1 MNYTVIGAQKSGVAA
16 ALLAKRKGHNVF
28 LTELK
33 EKEKCE
39 ENNNTLIENGIEC
52 EFGKNS
58 LDSLDNCDCV
68 ITSPGVPP
76 GAPILQEAERRKIK
90 IISEM
95 EFARTYCENNPLIA
109 ITGTNGKTTTTTLT
123 AYILNH
129 AGKKAITVGN
139 IGMPLSAMV
148 EELDRDTIIVAELSS
163 YQLDRTET
171 FRPDVAMILN
181 ITPDHLAYHGTME
194 NYVEA
199 KCKIFSNMSHNN
211 LLILGADDAATSA
224 CSKLFGGH
232 TAWFSMEKQLSTG
245 DSVREG
251 AYNQDGAMKIVLS
264 AGPDSADWHE
274 EEIMLF
280 DDIRLPGIHNAY
292 NSMAAAI
299 AARAFEVSNEDIR
312 DALMAFEG
320 VDHRLEFVRSVDG
333 VDYINDSK
341 ATNINSTWYALSS
354 YKKKI
359 IWIAGGRGDSND
371 YSQLDKVVEDH
382 VKSIIAI
389 GEEADN
395 IFNHFCSHKR
405 CMKADS
411 LCQAVELAKV
421 EADKTNVVVFTPA
434 CKSFDMFMNF
444 EHRGEAYKEC
454 VNKL

>member
-1 MNYTVIGAQKSGVAA
+1 
-16 ALLAKRKGHNVF
+16 
-28 LTELK
+28 
-33 EKEKCE
+33 
-39 ENNNTLIENGIEC
+39 
-52 EFGKNS
+52 
-58 LDSLDNCDCV
+58 
-68 ITSPGVPP
+68 
-76 GAPILQEAERRKIK
+76 
-90 IISEM
+90 M
-95 EFARTYCENNPLIA
+95 EFARTFCEKNPLIA

-123 AYILNH
+123 AYILNQS
-129 AGKKAITVGN
+129 GKNAITVGN

-148 EELDRDTIIVAELSS
+148 EELDQDTIIVAELSS
-163 YQLDRTET
+163 YQLDRTDT

-232 TAWFSMEKQLSTG
+232 TAWFSMEKQLFNE

-251 AYNQDGAMKIVLS
+251 AYNHGGAMKIVLS
-264 AGPDSADWHE
+264 ADPDSADRHE

-333 VDYINDSK
+333 VDFINDSK
-341 ATNINSTWYALSS
+341 ATNINSSWYALSS

-359 IWIAGGRGDSND
+359 VWIAGGRGDSND

-405 CMKADS
+405 CIKADS
-411 LCQAVELAKV
+411 LCQAVELAKI
-421 EADKTNVVVFTPA
+421 EADKSNVVVFTPA

-444 EHRGEAYKEC
+444 EHRGEAFKEC